1 MSAILVFLCGPIY
14 RMMSVPE
21 EIFDEAVLYIRIIGA
36 GMVLQAVYLTFTAF
50 FRSCSS

>member
-21 EIFDEAVLYIRIIGA
+21 EIFDEAVLYIRIMA
-36 GMVLQAVYLTFTAF
+36 PVWCCRRYT
-50 FRSCSS
+50 